1 MAMKQNAW
9 DLAQG
14 VAESL
19 PPYLE
24 DDDLTVTRFYEKNK
38 DKMSQTEAR
47 EILEKLT
54 EAGQLEKQERRN
66 RKGGSHLVVYV
77 MKGKA

>member
-1 MAMKQNAW
+1 MAVKNAW
-9 DLAQG
+9 DIAQST
-14 VAESL
+14 ADTL

-24 DDDLTVTRFYEKNK
+24 DDDLTVTRFWEKNK

-47 EILEKLT
+47 EILERLT

-66 RKGGSHLVVYV
+66 RKGGSHLIVYTV
-77 MKGKA
+77 TK